1 MADIEWR
8 PTIPSEGSLVGIG
21 DDDIRHQ
28 KRQIESALNESFNI
42 GETVNPMKPGAA
54 LPMYQAVSKLSYLD
68 ADYWRL
74 GGQVFISSDESR
86 MYSFNTLLYFG
97 TPSTT
102 TGMIGLLGTTKLVEN
117 ADKTWPR
124 ATWVERSDWTTVG
137 AAGDEGE
144 YTIGYDMRRAY
155 GAQGYQSG
163 YDGIPTVFASVQGI
177 GAPNPQPHL
186 VQITSIEADQFKF
199 RLQRNDEDTASTC
212 TVYWSSL
219 GTVAGTI
226 GGSD

>member
-1 MADIEWR
+1 MANIEWR
-8 PTIPSEGSLVGIG
+8 HTIPSEGSLVGIG
-21 DDDIRHQ
+21 DDGIRHQ
-28 KRQIESALNESFNI
+28 KRQIEAALNESFNI
-42 GETVNPMKPGAA
+42 GESVNPAKQGAA
-54 LPMYQAVSKLSYLD
+54 LPIYQAVSKLSYDD
-68 ADYWRL
+68 AEYWRL

-86 MYSFNTLLYFG
+86 MYSFNTSAFLT
-97 TPSTT
+97 TPASTNS
-102 TGMIGLLGTTKLVEN
+102 MIGLIGTAKLVEN

-144 YTIGYDMRRAY
+144 YTIDYGMRRAY

-163 YDGIPTVFASVQGI
+163 YDGIPTVFASLQGI

-219 GTVAGTI
+219 GTIAGSI